1 VDGNGV
7 TRREFEDLKN
17 DLRDLRNEVRDTRR
31 QLRQEFEELDRDG
44 SRALGIA
51 LLRVGILEKRGD
63 ANDSNWT
70 WLARGVIGVIFVVM
84 GAIVVLAATGVLG
97 GA

>member
-1 VDGNGV
+1 MEGNGV

-31 QLRQEFEELDRDG
+31 QLRNEFEELDRTG

-51 LLRVGILEKRGD
+51 LLRMGILEKRAD
-63 ANDSNWT
+63 ANDSNWS
-70 WLARGVIGVIFVVM
+70 WLAKGVIGVIFLVM
-84 GAIVVLAATGVLG
+84 GAILVLG
-97 GA
+97 LTGAFSGT

>member
-1 VDGNGV
+1 MEGNGV

-31 QLRQEFEELDRDG
+31 QLRNEFEELDRTG

-51 LLRVGILEKRGD
+51 LLRMGILEKRAD
-63 ANDSNWT
+63 ANDSNWS
-70 WLARGVIGVIFVVM
+70 WLAKGVIGVIFLVM
-84 GAIVVLAATGVLG
+84 GAILVLG
-97 GA
+97 VTGAFSGS